1 MNRLLS
7 ILFISSVFCTT
18 GVYAQNVG
26 VGTSSPDNS
35 AKLDVTATDGGLL
48 IPRMTEVQRDAI
60 SSPATGL
67 MIFQTNGTVG
77 FYFYDGTAWTA
88 LSGSGATG
96 PAGPQGPAGPAGAD
110 GADGATGAT
119 GPQGPAGATGATGA
133 QGPQGIQGDPGA
145 DGADGA
151 TGATGPAGPQGPAG
165 PAGATGATGAQG
177 PQGVPGADGATGATG
192 AQGPAGPQGPAGGG
206 LWTQGTG
213 STIYSLDN
221 VAIGTSGAA
230 YSLNVSGDAFFS
242 NGRLMLG
249 GSGINNPGTSMTL
262 YLNGSSGG
270 AGSSSY
276 INLEDNHI
284 LRIEDFEDNV
294 LMHLSGGNSAL
305 GVPGTIALDAD
316 NRANVAIGG
325 LAAAAKLDVS
335 GNIALNGNQLRLQGG
350 GDGNHYLAFLGGSF
364 DGPKLNGNRSVVLST
379 NTNSR
384 GVRIFGEGAGGTQLV
399 VNADYDLGN
408 LPPGES
414 GLVVGAYGGV
424 EGGQIQLN
432 ASQNGVAY
440 MFDVEGSNLRILN
453 GTNAGS
459 TGLTGLFQQNGTYN
473 ASDLRLKTVVN
484 RSDAAQ
490 DLALLNQIKITDY
503 TLNGDESGKV
513 IKKVI
518 AQELRKVFPNAV
530 CVTNGLID
538 GEKISDFHLVD
549 YDAISMLNVSATQEL
564 YRMIQ
569 ELQAEID
576 RLNTLIND

>member
-88 LSGSGATG
+88 LSGS
-96 PAGPQGPAGPAGAD
+96 
-110 GADGATGAT
+110 
-119 GPQGPAGATGATGA
+119 
-133 QGPQGIQGDPGA
+133 
-145 DGADGA
+145 
-151 TGATGPAGPQGPAG
+151 GATGPAGPQGPAG

>member
-165 PAGATGATGAQG
+165 PAGATGAQG

>member
-96 PAGPQGPAGPAGAD
+96 PAGPQGPAGPAGA
-110 GADGATGAT
+110 
-119 GPQGPAGATGATGA
+119 TGATGA

-151 TGATGPAGPQGPAG
+151 TGATGPTGPAGPQGPAG
-165 PAGATGATGAQG
+165 ADGAQGPQGAPGATGAQG

-364 DGPKLNGNRSVVLST
+364 DGPKLNGNRSVVIST

-414 GLVVGAYGGV
+414 GLVVGAFGGA
-424 EGGQIQLN
+424 EGGQLQLN
-432 ASQNGVAY
+432 ASQNGIAY